1 MDQSDIDA
9 LMNGAPEP
17 DDDGIRKD
25 DAAAGADDIGEL
37 SQADID
43 AALSGQAGEAAE
55 ESAPAEASGGDVFED
70 GGGFSQADIDALMG
84 GAAGG
89 TEEAAVVQPEPEPA
103 GEPQLDSSG
112 RPMDEAALAMAA
124 ALEEEQANA
133 AAQGASSYSDL
144 PLDEVELPS
153 FDDQEIATAGS
164 QSISMLHDVQLHVK
178 IELGRTRMFVEDVLR
193 LTEGSVVEL
202 NRLAGDPVDVY
213 VNDRLVA
220 RGEVLVLSDN
230 FCVRVSEIVA
240 DDEARVLA

>member
-1 MDQSDIDA
+1 MDQNDIDA
-9 LMNGAPEP
+9 LMNGGDVP
-17 DDDGIRKD
+17 DDDGSGD
-25 DAAAGADDIGEL
+25 GAAEASGEL

-43 AALSGQAGEAAE
+43 AALAGQPDAEPAPSADKSSGADSFD
-55 ESAPAEASGGDVFED
+55 SA
-70 GGGFSQADIDALMG
+70 GGFSQAEIDALMG
-84 GAAGG
+84 GA
-89 TEEAAVVQPEPEPA
+89 EASAEVEASDAADDPASTPA
-103 GEPQLDSSG
+103 GREDDSALDSNG
-112 RPMDEAALAMAA
+112 RPMDDAARAMAE
-124 ALEEEQANA
+124 ALEEERSATESVEQ
-133 AAQGASSYSDL
+133 SDL
-144 PLDEVELPS
+144 PLTDVELPS

-164 QSISMLHDVQLHVK
+164 QPISMLHDVQLHVK

-240 DDEARVLA
+240 DEESHVLA